1 MIKYGN
7 IRSFI
12 WICFRKEET
21 NKITDKTQGIRSS
34 WFKTYFSNIW
44 QLFLYVKNILIKLSL
59 IGFFIQLFN
68 KFKIFRVM
76 WVMFNSIVMTIFG
89 VSLLENF
96 GFEFISNF
104 LRETRNILR
113 NIVDYLTD
121 TKFYQSLENLYG
133 KKESTLEK
141 HSNEFETINK
151 FNNKEDV
158 IRRISE
164 NAERKELEKIDSTR
178 KHYNTSKISDWL
190 NGDKD
195 SIPEVN
201 TQADVEN
208 NRINYRK
215 YLIIVGL

>member
-1 MIKYGN
+1 
-7 IRSFI
+7 
-12 WICFRKEET
+12 
-21 NKITDKTQGIRSS
+21 
-34 WFKTYFSNIW
+34 
-44 QLFLYVKNILIKLSL
+44 
-59 IGFFIQLFN
+59 
-68 KFKIFRVM
+68 
-76 WVMFNSIVMTIFG
+76 MFNSIVMTIFG

-201 TQADVEN
+201 TQAEADVEN

-215 YLIIVGL
+215 YLIIVGLLTGSVLAYIYFDDIKTNSISLWEWFNSFRSGGTGNDGNEGNEGNNTGGNTNKSSS